1 MLDWVFLLLMSVPMS
16 QIREGGRGL
25 LFCSDVPPG
34 DEPEIIQTYLEC
46 FATRG
51 RYTIKVSECKAG
63 ALDGDKG
70 YPASDLF
77 ETAGGRLNSEAHYSA
92 QANL

>member
-1 MLDWVFLLLMSVPMS
+1 MSVPMS

-25 LFCSDVPPG
+25 LFCYDVPPG
-34 DEPEIIQTYLEC
+34 DEPEIIQTYY

-51 RYTIKVSECKAG
+51 HYTIKVSECKDG
-63 ALDGDKG
+63 ALDEDKG
-70 YPASDLF
+70 YPASDVF
-77 ETAGGRLNSEAHYSA
+77 ESASGRVTSEVHCSV

>member
-1 MLDWVFLLLMSVPMS
+1 MGVFAADVSAYVTD
-16 QIREGGRGL
+16 QRGGRGL

-34 DEPEIIQTYLEC
+34 DEPEIIQTYLEY

-51 RYTIKVSECKAG
+51 HYTIKVSECKAG

-70 YPASDLF
+70 YPASDVF
-77 ETAGGRLNSEAHYSA
+77 ETAGGRVNSEAHYSV